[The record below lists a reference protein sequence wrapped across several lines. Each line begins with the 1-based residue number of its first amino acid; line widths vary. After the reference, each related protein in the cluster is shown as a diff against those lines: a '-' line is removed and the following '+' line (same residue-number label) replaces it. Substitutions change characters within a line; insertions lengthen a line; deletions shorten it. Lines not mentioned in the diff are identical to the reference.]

1 MVHLQQP
8 SQSSLHSLQFPV
20 PDLYIQDHSPAD
32 DFKAVIQAITDAT
45 KEYDDGET
53 AICFM
58 GHGTEADSNQ
68 VYAKMQ
74 DMLTEEG
81 FEHYYVGTVEAT
93 PSLEDVV
100 AKVKE
105 GSYKKVV
112 LEPLMI
118 VAGDHANNDMAGDEE
133 GSWKTTFEEAGYE
146 VTCLVRGLGELEP
159 IQQLFV
165 EHAKAAVDSLA
176 K

>member
-1 MVHLQQP
+1 MLPKLGKRVGWR
-8 SQSSLHSLQFPV
+8 
-20 PDLYIQDHSPAD
+20 
-32 DFKAVIQAITDAT
+32 
-45 KEYDDGET
+45 KEYRKN
-53 AICFM
+53 
-58 GHGTEADSNQ
+58 S
-68 VYAKMQ
+68 
-74 DMLTEEG
+74 
-81 FEHYYVGTVEAT
+81 
-93 PSLEDVV
+93 
-100 AKVKE
+100 VKE

>member
-1 MVHLQQP
+1 MKLWLLKKKRNLQKGVKIHIP
-8 SQSSLHSLQFPV
+8 KF
-20 PDLYIQDHSPAD
+20 
-32 DFKAVIQAITDAT
+32 
-45 KEYDDGET
+45 
-53 AICFM
+53 CW
-58 GHGTEADSNQ
+58 NQ
-68 VYAKMQ
+68 KI
-74 DMLTEEG
+74 LFLEERQELENHI
-81 FEHYYVGTVEAT
+81 FT